1 MNTAKTI
8 RKLKQ
13 LVDQFPDKKRNKDL
27 LSQTLLIKA
36 FVEALQAEF
45 QKREDKEAVKAQKK
59 KIIKKA
65 LRQLLDAFDK
75 TFEKHEE
82 IGDTDV
88 REKMLE
94 AIHFGFIK
102 PKQSYKLPT
111 KFGMFSEPADKL
123 VHAAIQKFLR
133 HPEVLA
139 ARKLL
144 KTPEDRM
151 VAFQDYDVETR
162 ESTSVSEYFGYSNKP
177 HTF

>member
-8 RKLKQ
+8 RRLRQ

-27 LSQTLLIKA
+27 LSHTLLIKA
-36 FVEALQAEF
+36 FVEDLQAEF
-45 QKREDKEAVKAQKK
+45 QKREDKETAKAEKK

-65 LRQLLDAFDK
+65 LRQLLVALDK
-75 TFEKHEE
+75 IFERHEE

-88 REKMLE
+88 REKMFA

-102 PKQSYKLPT
+102 PKRGYKLPA

-123 VHAAIQKFLR
+123 VHAVLQEFLR

-151 VAFQDYDVETR
+151 TAFQDDDVETR
-162 ESTSVSEYFGYSNKP
+162 VSTSFFDYFGYSSKP
-177 HTF
+177 RVI